1 MTAGLRE
8 CTMHLYDSSQCQEKV
23 SIMSKPAHITV
34 TNHKEL
40 YALQTYSQTRAPQS
54 GMMHLL
60 GSSDPDQTKT
70 LG

>member
-1 MTAGLRE
+1 
-8 CTMHLYDSSQCQEKV
+8 
-23 SIMSKPAHITV
+23 MSKPAHITI

-70 LG
+70 LGVIYHPQASIYYSKFVNRV